1 MSDLK
6 KEIRFKN
13 LPLLL
18 KDMEIKKW
26 VIDSFFFPYKNKNY
40 IVILKLYRE
49 NEKRPSKYAKATVEF
64 IKQENVNIL
73 IFIMYILIVRLYSV
87 NFSVLNKVTPIEI
100 CLKIFLLYFHVIYH
114 QKR

>member
-40 IVILKLYRE
+40 IVMLKLYRE
-49 NEKRPSKYAKATVEF
+49 NEKRA
-64 IKQENVNIL
+64 
-73 IFIMYILIVRLYSV
+73 
-87 NFSVLNKVTPIEI
+87 
-100 CLKIFLLYFHVIYH
+100 
-114 QKR
+114 

>member
-26 VIDSFFFPYKNKNY
+26 VIDSFFFPYKE
-40 IVILKLYRE
+40 LYC
-49 NEKRPSKYAKATVEF
+49 Y
-64 IKQENVNIL
+64 
-73 IFIMYILIVRLYSV
+73 
-87 NFSVLNKVTPIEI
+87 
-100 CLKIFLLYFHVIYH
+100 LKIV
-114 QKR
+114 

>member
-26 VIDSFFFPYKNKNY
+26 VIDSFFFPYN
-40 IVILKLYRE
+40 
-49 NEKRPSKYAKATVEF
+49 S
-64 IKQENVNIL
+64 L
-73 IFIMYILIVRLYSV
+73 IDFRLS
-87 NFSVLNKVTPIEI
+87 L
-100 CLKIFLLYFHVIYH
+100 
-114 QKR
+114 

>member
-26 VIDSFFFPYKNKNY
+26 VIDSFFFPYKNKPELFTEQY
-40 IVILKLYRE
+40 
-49 NEKRPSKYAKATVEF
+49 
-64 IKQENVNIL
+64 
-73 IFIMYILIVRLYSV
+73 
-87 NFSVLNKVTPIEI
+87 LNW
-100 CLKIFLLYFHVIYH
+100 
-114 QKR
+114 

>member
-26 VIDSFFFPYKNKNY
+26 VIDSFFLPYKNKKSSKVY
-40 IVILKLYRE
+40 HKTLKLCPLLIR
-49 NEKRPSKYAKATVEF
+49 
-64 IKQENVNIL
+64 NI
-73 IFIMYILIVRLYSV
+73 
-87 NFSVLNKVTPIEI
+87 NPK
-100 CLKIFLLYFHVIYH
+100 
-114 QKR
+114 